1 MKNELKMTKSDK
13 SYYTVGNVIYPY
25 FAFRNLGDK

>member
-1 MKNELKMTKSDK
+1 MREYKVTESGK

-25 FAFRNLGDK
+25 FYFRNLGDK